1 VWGGVVVLAAGG
13 AAAAVLVL
21 HPFRHASPTA
31 MSGTAA
37 THTGAQQRVV
47 GLAPTPTPT
56 PTPSPSSSALGSGGF
71 PGPSPTGATS
81 ASAAAPASASA
92 VASPASPAAVPA
104 QGDQAQQSSQGQAE
118 QQQAAQVASLL
129 AQSVQDRG
137 AIVDAVADVN
147 ACGDPADDEQ
157 TFDEAATSRN
167 SLASQLTAMNTS
179 ALPAD
184 MVQDLAS
191 AWQASAEADE
201 DFYSWASDEVGDC
214 TPDDSGDP
222 NLQAATGPD
231 DNATTYKQDFAA
243 AWDPIAS
250 QYGLTQYQWNQL

>member
-1 VWGGVVVLAAGG
+1 
-13 AAAAVLVL
+13 
-21 HPFRHASPTA
+21 

-71 PGPSPTGATS
+71 PGPSPT
-81 ASAAAPASASA
+81 
-92 VASPASPAAVPA
+92 
-104 QGDQAQQSSQGQAE
+104 
-118 QQQAAQVASLL
+118 
-129 AQSVQDRG
+129 
-137 AIVDAVADVN
+137 
-147 ACGDPADDEQ
+147 DDEQ